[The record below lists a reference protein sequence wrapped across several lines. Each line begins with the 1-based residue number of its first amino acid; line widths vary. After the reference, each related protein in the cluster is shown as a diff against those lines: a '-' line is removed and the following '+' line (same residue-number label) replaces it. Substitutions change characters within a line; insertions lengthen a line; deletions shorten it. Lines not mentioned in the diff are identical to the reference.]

1 MAEKA
6 GPSVILDHNVRGNSA
21 LYPGSDQ
28 NHHHISLDHCVVPDQ
43 SDRIYMDYNATTPV
57 DPEVVR
63 AVTEALT
70 DAWGNPS
77 SNYLPGL
84 KAKDTIYHSRDTIAR
99 MVGGKA
105 ADIIFTSGGT
115 EANNLVFHTAVE
127 HFRKSMASS
136 EESTHIQQLN
146 DRDYLPHIIT
156 SNVEHDSIKVTAEHL
171 LKDGKA
177 DVTFVPVSK
186 VTARVEVEDIIAA
199 ILPTTCL
206 VSVMLANNET
216 GIIMP
221 IKDICQRV
229 KEVNKQ
235 RSSSAPRILLHSD
248 AAQAIGKI
256 RVNAHELGVDYLTI
270 VGHKFYGPRIGA
282 LFVKDPGSPTPVYP
296 LLFGGGQERSFRPGT
311 ENTAMI
317 AGLGKAAELVSQ
329 NLADYEAH
337 FLNIRLYLE
346 QKLIAVFGEDK
357 IHFNSHFPSSDILPN
372 TCNVSI
378 LGRGLQGRRV
388 LSACRRLLASVGAAC
403 HSDRGDQ
410 ASHVLL
416 SCGIPYDVAT
426 NALRISMGRSTS
438 REDVDIVVEDLRATV
453 EQLQRI
459 N

>member
-1 MAEKA
+1 MAEKY
-6 GPSVILDHNVRGNSA
+6 GPPVILDHN
-21 LYPGSDQ
+21 LWGSFTNNAGTDFD
-28 NHHHISLDHCVVPDQ
+28 HHVALDHHSMVDGP
-43 SDRIYMDYNATTPV
+43 DRIYMDYNATTPV

-63 AVTEALT
+63 AVTDALT

-84 KAKDTIYHSRDTIAR
+84 KAKDIIYHSRDTIAR

-115 EANNLVFHTAVE
+115 EANNLVLHTAVE
-127 HFRKSMASS
+127 HFRKS
-136 EESTHIQQLN
+136 STSPEAGTDSQQLN
-146 DRDYLPHIIT
+146 GRDTLPHIII
-156 SNVEHDSIKVTAEHL
+156 SNVEHDSIKVTVEHL
-171 LKDGKA
+171 LKEGKA

-186 VTARVEVEDIIAA
+186 VTAQVEVEDVIVA
-199 ILPTTCL
+199 IRPTTCL
-206 VSVMLANNET
+206 VSIMLANNET

-235 RSSSAPRILLHSD
+235 RSSSAPRILLHTD

-256 RVNAHELGVDYLTI
+256 RVDARELGVDYITI

-282 LFVKDPGSPTPVYP
+282 LFVNSPGITTPVYP
-296 LLFGGGQERSFRPGT
+296 LLFGGGQERNFRPGT

-317 AGLGKAAELVSQ
+317 AGLGKAAELVSL
-329 NLADYEAH
+329 NLAEYEAH
-337 FLNIRLYLE
+337 FLNIRCYLE
-346 QKLIAVFGEDK
+346 QKLIAVFGKDK
-357 IHFNSHFPSSDILPN
+357 INFNSHFPGSDILPN

-388 LSACRRLLASVGAAC
+388 LSTCRRLLASVGAAC

-410 ASHVLL
+410 ASHILL
-416 SCGIPYDVAT
+416 SSGIPYDVAT
-426 NALRISMGRSTS
+426 NALRISVGRSTS
-438 REDVDIVVEDLRATV
+438 REDVDIVVKDLRDTV
-453 EQLQRI
+453 EQLESM

>member
-1 MAEKA
+1 MAEKS
-6 GPSVILDHNVRGNSA
+6 GPPVILDHNLWGNFTHH
-21 LYPGSDQ
+21 YGSD
-28 NHHHISLDHCVVPDQ
+28 LDHHDVPDGP
-43 SDRIYMDYNATTPV
+43 DRIYMDYNATTPV
-57 DPEVVR
+57 DPEVIVV
-63 AVTEALT
+63 VTDALT

-84 KAKDTIYHSRDTIAR
+84 KARDIIYHSRDTIAR

-127 HFRKSMASS
+127 HFRKSKTSAEGGTNS
-136 EESTHIQQLN
+136 QQLN
-146 DRDYLPHIIT
+146 GRGSLPHIII
-156 SNVEHDSIKVTAEHL
+156 SNVEHDSIKLTAKHL
-171 LKDGKA
+171 LKEGKA

-186 VTARVEVEDIIAA
+186 VTARVEVEDVIAA
-199 ILPTTCL
+199 IRPTTCL
-206 VSVMLANNET
+206 VSIMLANNET

-229 KEVNKQ
+229 KDVNKQ
-235 RSSSAPRILLHSD
+235 RAASAPRILLHTD

-256 RVNAHELGVDYLTI
+256 RVDAHELGVDYITI

-282 LFVKDPGSPTPVYP
+282 LFVNDPGTTTPVYP
-296 LLFGGGQERSFRPGT
+296 LLFGGGQERNFRPGT

-317 AGLGKAAELVSQ
+317 AGLGKAAELVSL
-329 NLADYEAH
+329 NLAEYEAH
-337 FLNIRLYLE
+337 FLDIRCYLE
-346 QKLIAVFGEDK
+346 QKLLAVFGKDK
-357 IHFNSHFPSSDILPN
+357 IHFNSHFSGSDILPN
-372 TCNVSI
+372 TCNFSI

-388 LSACRRLLASVGAAC
+388 LSTCRRLLASVGAAC

-410 ASHVLL
+410 PSHILL

-426 NALRISMGRSTS
+426 NALRISVGRSTS
-438 REDVDIVVEDLRATV
+438 REDVDIVVEDLRDTV
-453 EQLQRI
+453 EQLERM

>member
-1 MAEKA
+1 MAEKS
-6 GPSVILDHNVRGNSA
+6 GPPIILDHNLWGNFTHH
-21 LYPGSDQ
+21 YGSD
-28 NHHHISLDHCVVPDQ
+28 LDHHDVPDGP
-43 SDRIYMDYNATTPV
+43 DRIYMDYNATTPV
-57 DPEVVR
+57 DPEVIGV
-63 AVTEALT
+63 VTDALT

-84 KAKDTIYHSRDTIAR
+84 KARDIIYHSRDTIAR

-127 HFRKSMASS
+127 HFRKSKTSAEGVTNS
-136 EESTHIQQLN
+136 QQLN
-146 DRDYLPHIIT
+146 GRGSLPHIII
-156 SNVEHDSIKVTAEHL
+156 SNVEHDSIKLTAKHL
-171 LKDGKA
+171 LKEGKA

-186 VTARVEVEDIIAA
+186 VTARVEVEDVIAA
-199 ILPTTCL
+199 IRPTTCL
-206 VSVMLANNET
+206 VSIMLANNET

-229 KEVNKQ
+229 KDVNKQ
-235 RSSSAPRILLHSD
+235 RAASAPRILLHTD

-256 RVNAHELGVDYLTI
+256 RVDAHELGVDYITI

-282 LFVKDPGSPTPVYP
+282 LFVNDPGTTTPVYP
-296 LLFGGGQERSFRPGT
+296 LLFGGGQERNFRPGT

-317 AGLGKAAELVSQ
+317 AGLGKA
-329 NLADYEAH
+329 
-337 FLNIRLYLE
+337 
-346 QKLIAVFGEDK
+346 VFGKDK
-357 IHFNSHFPSSDILPN
+357 IHFNSHFSGSDILPN
-372 TCNVSI
+372 TCNFSI

-388 LSACRRLLASVGAAC
+388 LSTCRRLLASVGAAC

-410 ASHVLL
+410 PSHILL

-426 NALRISMGRSTS
+426 NALRISVGRSTS
-438 REDVDIVVEDLRATV
+438 REDVDIVVEDLRDTV
-453 EQLQRI
+453 EQLERM